1 MWEILWMSAP
11 VLLIMIVFLPETSV
25 DNILLRRAQRLRRVT
40 KNPNI
45 RSPRE
50 VSHDTLS
57 FWGLMRFS
65 LVKPIEIMAKDPAIL
80 FTNIYTSLVYGI
92 YYSFFEAFPLVFPV
106 IYGFSPGQ
114 AGLVF
119 VSLAVACGMGVV
131 AYITYI
137 YTYLIPDFK
146 KHGHRNPEHRLVPAV
161 VASLFPPVGLALFG
175 KNPAVL
181 DNDFLI
187 SGKRYANWYSIQ
199 HGPPE
204 HRFIGWWAS
213 SGFCY
218 MRARCSSFSSAC
230 LSTFHSYTPVTPLLF
245 SPGMIFHVRLLLLL
259 SLCSPG
265 LCSSTWGLGRALQ
278 SSPV

>member
-1 MWEILWMSAP
+1 MISDHTRWRWALWEILWMSAP

-106 IYGFSPGQ
+106 IYGFSPSQ

-119 VSLAVACGMGVV
+119 VSLAVACGIGAV

-161 VASLFPPVGLALFG
+161 VASLFPSVGLALFG
-175 KNPAVL
+175 MNPAVL

-187 SGKRYANWYSIQ
+187 SGEEI
-199 HGPPE
+199 
-204 HRFIGWWAS
+204 
-213 SGFCY
+213 C
-218 MRARCSSFSSAC
+218 
-230 LSTFHSYTPVTPLLF
+230 
-245 SPGMIFHVRLLLLL
+245 
-259 SLCSPG
+259 
-265 LCSSTWGLGRALQ
+265 
-278 SSPV
+278 